1 MMREVQTKSVTWIN
15 ISRPDEADILYLQE
29 NFDIH
34 PLTIEE
40 FVTPTFRP
48 KTTSY
53 GNCLFLTIHIP
64 LYDQEARTTYP
75 GEVDIVLTKTHLIT
89 GHNTEIYHLEQ
100 LFQTMQNNVGK
111 RRLFMSDSPAHLLYT
126 VLETLLESCF
136 PRLDNVE
143 RKIDN
148 IEDHV
153 FKGNEKAMV
162 KEISFVK
169 RDILNFRRTLKPQRS
184 VLESLATKETAF
196 IPKELIPYFNDLI
209 GTNIRLWNTLESNK
223 ETIESLE
230 DTNESLLSF
239 KINEKVRIIT
249 IFSAILLPMTLYANI
264 FGMNMGDTPFTESSH
279 SFAIHL
285 AIMFGISVLTFFL
298 FKWRKWI

>member
-1 MMREVQTKSVTWIN
+1 MMREVKTKFVTWIN
-15 ISRPDEADILYLQE
+15 ITRPDNDDIRYLQE

-100 LFQTMQNNVGK
+100 LFESVNENIGK
-111 RRLFMSDSPAHLLYT
+111 RRLLMSDTPAHLLYT
-126 VLETLLESCF
+126 VLQTLLESCF
-136 PRLDNVE
+136 PRLDNIE
-143 RKIDN
+143 RKIDA
-148 IEDHV
+148 IEDHI

-162 KEISFVK
+162 REISFVK

-184 VLESLATKETAF
+184 ILESLAVKETTF
-196 IPKELIPYFNDLI
+196 IPKELIPYFNDLVS
-209 GTNIRLWNTLESNK
+209 TNIRIWSTLESSK

-239 KINEKVRIIT
+239 KINEKVRVIT
-249 IFSAILLPMTLYANI
+249 FFSAILLPITIYANI
-264 FGMNMGDTPFTESSH
+264 FGMNMDNASIINNPHNFIFH
-279 SFAIHL
+279 
-285 AIMFGISVLTFFL
+285 ISVMLALSLITFL
-298 FKWRKWI
+298 FFKLRKWI